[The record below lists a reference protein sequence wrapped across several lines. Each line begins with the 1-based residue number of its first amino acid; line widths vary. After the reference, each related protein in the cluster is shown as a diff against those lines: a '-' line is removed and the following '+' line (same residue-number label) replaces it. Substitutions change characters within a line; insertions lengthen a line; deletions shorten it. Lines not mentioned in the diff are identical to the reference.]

1 MSITTFALI
10 ALVPVLVWRIYQR
23 LKSQM
28 ARQRSIMSRHYTG
41 LLVFGGMLLVP
52 AIELGDR
59 PFSLAALAAGA
70 IAGIGLGNYG
80 LRRTRFEDTSEGYF
94 FTPPMRMGILVAML
108 LVARV
113 IYLGI
118 EIYMNQGSSQPNPR
132 FSDSPVTMFCVGLAG
147 AYFATFSASLM
158 RWRQRM
164 RKAVNKTD
172 NP

>member
-1 MSITTFALI
+1 MSLTTLALI
-10 ALVPVLVWRIYQR
+10 FLVPFLVWRVYQR
-23 LKSQM
+23 LKTQM

-41 LLVFGGMLLVP
+41 LLVFGAMVVVP
-52 AIELGDR
+52 ATELGDR
-59 PFSLAALAAGA
+59 PLSLAALALGA
-70 IAGIGLGNYG
+70 IAGIGLGSYG

-94 FTPPMRMGILVAML
+94 FTPPMRIGVLVAML

-132 FSDSPVTMFCVGLAG
+132 LSDSPATMFCVGMTA

-158 RWRQRM
+158 RWRQRL
-164 RKAVNKTD
+164 RKAVEKA
-172 NP
+172 

>member
-1 MSITTFALI
+1 MSLTTLALI
-10 ALVPVLVWRIYQR
+10 FLVPFLVWRIYQR

-52 AIELGDR
+52 AAELGDR
-59 PFSLAALAAGA
+59 PLSLAALAAGA
-70 IAGIGLGNYG
+70 IAGIGLSTYG

-94 FTPPMRMGILVAML
+94 FTPPMRMGILVGML

-132 FSDSPVTMFCVGLAG
+132 FSDSPATMFCLGLTA
-147 AYFATFSASLM
+147 AYFAAFSATLM
-158 RWRQRM
+158 RWRQRL
-164 RKAVNKTD
+164 RKEIRET
-172 NP
+172 P

>member
-1 MSITTFALI
+1 MSLTTLALI

-23 LKSQM
+23 LKTQM

-52 AIELGDR
+52 GAELGEQ

-70 IAGIGLGNYG
+70 IAGIGLGVYG
-80 LRRTRFEDTSEGYF
+80 LRRTRFEETGEGYF

-132 FSDSPVTMFCVGLAG
+132 FSDSPATIFCLGLTA

-158 RWRQRM
+158 RWRQRL
-164 RKAVNKTD
+164 RKQQG
-172 NP
+172 

>member
-1 MSITTFALI
+1 MSLTTLALI
-10 ALVPVLVWRIYQR
+10 ALIPVLVWRIYQR
-23 LKSQM
+23 VKSQM
-28 ARQRSIMSRHYTG
+28 TRQRSILSRHYTG
-41 LLVFGGMLLVP
+41 LLVFGGMVLVP
-52 AIELGDR
+52 LAELGDQ

-70 IAGIGLGNYG
+70 VAGIGLGTYG

-94 FTPPMRMGILVAML
+94 FTPPMRMGLLVAML

-132 FSDSPVTMFCVGLAG
+132 FSDSPATMFCVGLAG

-158 RWRQRM
+158 RWRQRL
-164 RKAVNKTD
+164 RKAVDKT
-172 NP
+172 

>member
-1 MSITTFALI
+1 MSLTTLALI

-28 ARQRSIMSRHYTG
+28 VRRRSILSRHYTG
-41 LLVFGGMLLVP
+41 LLVFGAMVLVP
-52 AIELGDR
+52 IAELGDR

-70 IAGIGLGNYG
+70 IAGIGLATHG

-94 FTPPMRMGILVAML
+94 FTPPMRMGVLVAML

-132 FSDSPVTMFCVGLAG
+132 LSDSPVTMFCVGLTG

-158 RWRQRM
+158 RWRQRL
-164 RKAVNKTD
+164 RKAVD
-172 NP
+172 NT